1 MRQFSTRQFSSRR
14 WRRCHSATTGT
25 TNCSMR
31 SWCPLLVVV
40 LQHLAKGIHAESTA
54 CSLAKKVVND
64 SVFRDRSKVT
74 DQAMGAR
81 CAVGADIDLD
91 GLMDIVAASS
101 TDNTV
106 AWYRNSGDAGR
117 FSQKRQITYSSNG
130 ARIVATGDLNGDGIP
145 DIVSASYYDH
155 SIAWFKNAGDGSLP
169 AVMDAVT
176 HTAINAQGV
185 HLADVDGDGDLDI
198 VAASSGDNTIAW
210 FRNLGVDGAFCEV
223 KNVVDNS
230 VIGVRT
236 VVSGDF
242 DSDGYLDLASASK
255 DDNTFAWYRNLDG
268 KGTFSGKIV
277 INANALGAY
286 SLVAFDVDQDGY
298 LDIVGASNGDDTVA
312 VYRNIDGKGNFER
325 IVVYDAANFVLSV
338 TAGDFDRD
346 GDVDIASASYFDGAI
361 RWYENAGDS
370 KRWILHDL
378 IVDPAIQGHYVFAED
393 MDGDGDLDIIA
404 SKMAENTVSVFYAS
418 TSCDGSKQSPSAAC
432 CTSNTHWNGTRCVA
446 CPHGTYDAKRGEVAT
461 VAESCRP
468 CPATCTIPGL
478 KEIPA
483 TCKHISGCSDPDAK
497 IAGCDCGADMFKSA
511 SNDQC
516 TPCSKGT
523 VKNAL
528 SYARNATF
536 LRQGSWPGFHESRCE
551 LYETALC
558 TRAHYSYTLSECS
571 RQSTRTVSFFWLP
584 SSTCTINRRLPEDQ
598 EIKCEYVP
606 LNSPIYYA
614 TVSVAAAVLAIYV
627 CMLVVLALKR
637 RYKPIQTGQ
646 PKMLASMVVGAIFIE
661 MYIFDSPG
669 PRTPITCTAPTVLLA
684 IGFSLVFGVLLVK
697 TMRIW
702 RLFDNPKLKKVAFTE
717 LDAAKQIVAILSVD
731 AILLTWSALE
741 SDVPR
746 DESFSVP
753 YAGEITLQTCGS
765 SAGPGLAVLIIYKV
779 FLILACCFFAFK
791 TRKLRSSYGEARHI
805 FLAVSQIAAI
815 SALWLPIVFTV
826 GLDDPLLTYVVTSFA
841 LLSSIFI
848 VIYLVVGLRCV
859 YAFTTRVAD
868 SADSMPSGRSVVNSL
883 KSEEILTSHHAAE
896 GSTRRI
902 APSNQG
908 PLFECKSRI
917 FALEEE
923 LYEAR
928 EQLKLLLSGASSQCL
943 AAADTTEKSDE
954 AQSLQSHKIRPCIAE
969 SSSNRSS
976 GPPPAKVNTVQFDGA
991 TP

>member
-1 MRQFSTRQFSSRR
+1 
-14 WRRCHSATTGT
+14 
-25 TNCSMR
+25 MR

-446 CPHGTYDAKRGEVAT
+446 CPHGTYDARRGEVAT

-516 TPCSKGT
+516 TRCSKGT

-584 SSTCTINRRLPEDQ
+584 NSTCTINRKLPAKQ
-598 EIKCEYVP
+598 TMKCEYVP
-606 LNSPIYYA
+606 RDSPFYFAI
-614 TVSVAAAVLAIYV
+614 VSIAAVFLVFYLVMLA
-627 CMLVVLALKR
+627 VLALKR
-637 RYKPIQTGQ
+637 HLTPIETGQ
-646 PKMLASMVVGAIFIE
+646 PKMLASMVVGAIIMELSIFI
-661 MYIFDSPG
+661 SPG
-669 PRTPITCTAPTVLLA
+669 PISYFTCLAPIVVCT
-684 IGFSLVFGVLLVK
+684 IGLSLVFGVLLVK

-702 RLFDNPKLKKVAFTE
+702 RLLDNPRLRKVAITGR
-717 LDAAKQIVAILSVD
+717 DAAKQMLAILAIDAVLLVWTSV
-731 AILLTWSALE
+731 E
-741 SDVPR
+741 SDGPEETTYFVA
-746 DESFSVP
+746 F
-753 YAGEITLQTCGS
+753 AGDIMLQTCIK
-765 SAGPGLAVLIIYKV
+765 AGGLGLSLLIVYKLLLVAV
-779 FLILACCFFAFK
+779 CCYFAFK
-791 TRKLRSSYGEARHI
+791 TRKLNSLYGEARFI
-805 FLAVSQIAAI
+805 FLAMSQIAFILAVT
-815 SALWLPIVFTV
+815 APILFVFGRGDV
-826 GLDDPLLTYVVTSFA
+826 LVVYVITSFLLLISIA
-841 LLSSIFI
+841 L
-848 VIYLVVGLRCV
+848 VIYLVVGVRCL
-859 YAFTTRVAD
+859 YAFTNRKIESSEPAR
-868 SADSMPSGRSVVNSL
+868 PHGRQM
-883 KSEEILTSHHAAE
+883 T
-896 GSTRRI
+896 GSTHNKGS
-902 APSNQG
+902 APSSTAETSRHKLAPNNQG
-908 PLFECKSRI
+908 PVFEIKSRI
-917 FALEEE
+917 YALEEE
-923 LYEAR
+923 LYDLR
-928 EQLKLLLSGASSQCL
+928 EQLSGLLP
-943 AAADTTEKSDE
+943 
-954 AQSLQSHKIRPCIAE
+954 QSLQSITVLTAADNLDAKAYKGLPFVPE
-969 SSSNRSS
+969 EPSGSGSRSS
-976 GPPPAKVNTVQFDGA
+976 PFTRMERVERFDTA
-991 TP
+991 TQTT